1 MSRITWGVDGY
12 GQKHYLCDYCELFFG
27 DVDPNTIK
35 HNCDTS
41 RPKYHNRGVFSEDI
55 ERELR
60 YKEKIKQNKLALN
73 GINFHCDD

>member
-12 GQKHYLCDYCELFFG
+12 GQRHYLCDYCELLFG
-27 DVDPNTIK
+27 CVDPDTIK

-41 RPKYHNRGVFSEDI
+41 LPRYHNRGVHSEDI
-55 ERELR
+55 ERESR
-60 YKEKIKQNKLALN
+60 YKEKIKKAALN